1 LLSELKANLRR
12 RAKFDVVVI
21 AIILLLGFVVSQQFD
36 FLEWIYQSSRQ
47 YEHYELDELVPT
59 LLFGVLAFAYFSYR
73 RWHDVKLL
81 SKYLEE
87 QSLTEPVTH
96 IANRRA
102 LFALLEQIAQEEKP
116 QHGFILISVFGLD
129 EIRNKLGFIT
139 VEHIVIEI
147 LYLLNQELEDDQLII
162 AWHTGQFI
170 VHAPNYNQAKAHL
183 LAERL
188 AQANKAA
195 TQAILRK
202 LHIQSASTIVN
213 RKTSEAELLE
223 RLEDNL
229 LD

>member
-12 RAKFDVVVI
+12 RAKFDVVVVVI
-21 AIILLLGFVVSQQFD
+21 VVLLGFIVSHQFD

-47 YEHYELDELVPT
+47 YEHYELDEIVPT

-73 RWHDVKLL
+73 RWHDIKYL

-102 LFALLEQIAQEEKP
+102 LFGILEQIALENKP
-116 QHGFILISVFGLD
+116 KHGFILISVFGLD

-139 VEHIVIEI
+139 VEHIVIEL

-188 AQANKAA
+188 AKTNKLA

-202 LHIQSASTIVN
+202 LHVQSASTVVT
-213 RKTSEAELLE
+213 RKTSESELLE

>member
-1 LLSELKANLRR
+1 MSELKANLRR

-21 AIILLLGFVVSQQFD
+21 AIILLLGFVVAQQFD

-116 QHGFILISVFGLD
+116 QHGFKVQSKNHTPEVGDIIKPDQVVILTWNVHRPQRG
-129 EIRNKLGFIT
+129 
-139 VEHIVIEI
+139 IVDF
-147 LYLLNQELEDDQLII
+147 L
-162 AWHTGQFI
+162 
-170 VHAPNYNQAKAHL
+170 QAVGNHNDVTA
-183 LAERL
+183 
-188 AQANKAA
+188 
-195 TQAILRK
+195 
-202 LHIQSASTIVN
+202 
-213 RKTSEAELLE
+213 
-223 RLEDNL
+223 
-229 LD
+229 

>member
-1 LLSELKANLRR
+1 MLSELKANLRR

-21 AIILLLGFVVSQQFD
+21 VIVVLLGFIVSHQFD

-47 YEHYELDELVPT
+47 YEHYELDEIVPS

-73 RWHDVKLL
+73 RWHDIKYL

-102 LFALLEQIAQEEKP
+102 LFGILEQIALENKP

-139 VEHIVIEI
+139 VEHIVIEL

-188 AQANKAA
+188 AQANKLA

-202 LHIQSASTIVN
+202 LHVQSASTIVT